1 MGGSNWIDNDEQV
14 QITLAGKDIEPNK
27 LEGVRVEAGSGYFKT
42 SWSGVEVDPEMG
54 KVTVKKNTKGIG
66 YGALYW
72 QYFEQLDK
80 ITTSETPLKLKK
92 KLFLEKKTDEGLA
105 LEPIDLNIQ
114 LMPGDRVIVRIE
126 LIVDRSMDYIHL
138 KDMRASGLEPEN
150 VLSKYKYH
158 DGLAYYQSI
167 KDASVNF
174 FIAHLPKGTFVFEY
188 PLRVTHSG
196 DFSNG
201 ITTIQSMYAPEFSSH
216 SNGIRLKV
224 K

>member
-1 MGGSNWIDNDEQV
+1 M
-14 QITLAGKDIEPNK
+14 
-27 LEGVRVEAGSGYFKT
+27 
-42 SWSGVEVDPEMG
+42 
-54 KVTVKKNTKGIG
+54 
-66 YGALYW
+66 
-72 QYFEQLDK
+72 
-80 ITTSETPLKLKK
+80 
-92 KLFLEKKTDEGLA
+92 
-105 LEPIDLNIQ
+105 
-114 LMPGDRVIVRIE
+114 
-126 LIVDRSMDYIHL
+126 
-138 KDMRASGLEPEN
+138 EN